1 MTIRVS
7 VVTVLERKYLLFFH
21 LISISPHS
29 DMYDKKEISAPSP
42 ISALSTITKS
52 NLVPWALNCSIM
64 VKCIANKIPSSYCIY
79 LPQCKIMQLNN
90 QYRYDTVFES
100 VHYFVKLSV
109 GDQMFTLLS
118 YYINYISK

>member
-1 MTIRVS
+1 
-7 VVTVLERKYLLFFH
+7 
-21 LISISPHS
+21 
-29 DMYDKKEISAPSP
+29 
-42 ISALSTITKS
+42 
-52 NLVPWALNCSIM
+52 
-64 VKCIANKIPSSYCIY
+64 
-79 LPQCKIMQLNN
+79 MQLNN